1 MPDVH
6 VVGARVTPVVIQD
19 PPLLNVIGVHQPY
32 TPRCVLE
39 VAFDQGVVGLGETAG
54 DQRYL
59 EVLLEVADAVV
70 GLEVFDLPGLWRA
83 VTTVVDR
90 HPMAVAVPGAIVVVP
105 PQRFAMLIFA
115 AFEVAFL
122 DAQGRFLG
130 VPLHALLGGKV
141 RNTVEYS
148 GYLFYKWAEHPV
160 ETSFA
165 THAYGEAL
173 DADGIVDQAR
183 MMTADFGFSSLKLKG
198 GVLQPE
204 LEVETI
210 SALSEAFPGHPL
222 RIDPNGAWSVP
233 TAIDMARRMAGRL
246 EYLEDPVNG
255 VANMALV
262 AHEAPMPLAT
272 NMCVTAFSDFPEAV
286 ESKAVGVVLGD
297 HHLWGGLR
305 ATVRLAGICE
315 TWGLGLSMHSN
326 THLGISLAA
335 MTQVA
340 AVLPNLGYACD
351 THTPWQTEDVVRE
364 PQRIRDGQLAVTDA
378 PGLGVELD
386 HEALGLMHENWLRS
400 PVRSRDDVAAMR
412 VVRPDWTFD
421 LPRF

>member
-1 MPDVH
+1 MR
-6 VVGARVTPVVIQD
+6 VVETRVTPVVIQD

-39 VAFDQGVVGLGETAG
+39 VVFDQGVVGLGETAG
-54 DQRYL
+54 DQRYH
-59 EVLLEVADAVV
+59 EVLLAVAEAIV
-70 GLEVFDLPGLWRA
+70 GLDVFDLPGLWRE
-83 VTTVVDR
+83 VTAVVDR
-90 HPMAVAVPGAIVVVP
+90 HPMAVMVPGAIVVVP
-105 PQRFAMLIFA
+105 PGRFAMLVFA

-122 DAQGRFLG
+122 DAQGRLLG
-130 VPLHALLGGKV
+130 LPVHALLGGKV
-141 RNTVEYS
+141 RDAVEYS
-148 GYLFYKWAEHPV
+148 GYLFYAWAEHPV
-160 ETSFA
+160 ETPFA
-165 THAYGEAL
+165 PHGYGAAL
-173 DADGIVDQAR
+173 DPGGIVDQAR
-183 MMTADFGFSSLKLKG
+183 RMVADFGFSSLKLKG

-210 SALSEAFPGHPL
+210 AALADAFPGHPL

-233 TAIDMARRMAGRL
+233 TAIEMAGRMAGRL

-255 VANMALV
+255 VADMALV
-262 AHEAPMPLAT
+262 AREAPMPLAT
-272 NMCVTAFSDFPEAV
+272 NMCVTAFSDFPVAV
-286 ESKAVGVVLGD
+286 ASEAVGVVLGD

-315 TWGLGLSMHSN
+315 TFGLGLSMHSN

-364 PQRIRDGQLAVTDA
+364 PLRIRDGQVDVTDA

-386 HEALGLMHENWLRS
+386 DEALGVMHENWLRS

-412 VVRPDWTFD
+412 VVRPDWTFH